1 MEKEGKGKGEK
12 DMIYDLLRGNYRNVL
27 DHFMVRYSLTGNYHL
42 SHKFMQELK
51 KIDKT
56 LKFKNEEEEALY
68 KLKVAN
74 KFFFVESFTPTLT
87 SHHFQKYKENL

>member
-42 SHKFMQELK
+42 SHKFM
-51 KIDKT
+51 
-56 LKFKNEEEEALY
+56 
-68 KLKVAN
+68 
-74 KFFFVESFTPTLT
+74 
-87 SHHFQKYKENL
+87 